1 MYGGYVLTDWGDPN
15 LPPGVT
21 TDMCEMDYGDIC
33 TCGHRDHEHYD
44 DEDVARSKEKGA
56 VGNPEYKIILGAC
69 DIVGCKCEEYEVE
82 TKLGW
87 LHPVN
92 IQNIAQQIRADKEAH
107 PETYK
112 NCNKGNEL

>member
-44 DEDVARSKEKGA
+44 DEDVAR
-56 VGNPEYKIILGAC
+56 
-69 DIVGCKCEEYEVE
+69 
-82 TKLGW
+82 
-87 LHPVN
+87 
-92 IQNIAQQIRADKEAH
+92 
-107 PETYK
+107 
-112 NCNKGNEL
+112 